1 MIYKTHAPD
10 KIPGDMLK
18 CLEGPT
24 FPKKPN
30 FVQKFRQIVQDPVHV
45 DKAPPPPDMA
55 MKKVVR
61 ISKFVNAL
69 RLKSWYSLFFAWN
82 EYITRPKKL
91 FEQKRID
98 LLRRSFNRWRETPKT
113 IDEVPT
119 RKNRPRG
126 SILVLYRQAAAF
138 QAARDT
144 DYVPRAP
151 TKPKQP
157 FMPKK
162 GPMLPPL
169 AMT

>member
-55 MKKVVR
+55 LKKVMRV
-61 ISKFVNAL
+61 SKFVNEL
-69 RLKSWYSLFFAWN
+69 RLKPLYYLFFAWN

-98 LLRRSFNRWRETPKT
+98 LLRRAFGRWKESVKTP
-113 IDEVPT
+113 DEVST
-119 RKNRPRG
+119 RIDPRRG
-126 SILVLYRQAAAF
+126 SILLLYRQAAAF

-144 DYVPRAP
+144 DYVPRP
-151 TKPKQP
+151 PRKPKQP
-157 FMPKK
+157 FMPTQ
-162 GPMLPPL
+162 GRMTMLPPL
-169 AMT
+169 P